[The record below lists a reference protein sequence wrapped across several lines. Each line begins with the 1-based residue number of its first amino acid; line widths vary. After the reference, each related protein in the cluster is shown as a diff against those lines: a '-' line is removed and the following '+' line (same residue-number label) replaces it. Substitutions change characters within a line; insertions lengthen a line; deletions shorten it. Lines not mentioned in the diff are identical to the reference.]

1 MPAGGPKTVLDME
14 KQLGLDTSK
23 VDLSKTF
30 TNDYAEKANA
40 DAGTKV
46 TTKAAGS
53 DG

>member
-30 TNDYAEKANA
+30 TNDYAQKANK

-46 TTKAAGS
+46 TTKPADAKG
-53 DG
+53 